1 MNEGIIFVGWVKGM
15 PWRRIDVSD
24 QRLEFVVRASEAGSC
39 LAALCREYG
48 VSRQAGHLW
57 VKRYREGGAKAVL
70 EERSR
75 RPHRSPRATK
85 EAMVEAIR
93 QLRRDKPDWG
103 ARKLLAV
110 LRRND
115 PEWDK
120 VSTTT
125 VHRILDREG
134 LIAAADRRQRALQ
147 RFERQAP
154 NELWQMD
161 FKGPQGFNKGIGP
174 LSVQDD
180 YSRYVV
186 ALKQLA
192 GTRLKAVQETL
203 QATFEA
209 AGVPDALLID
219 HGTPWYNG
227 WSPWGWTELSVWIM
241 RQGVRIYLSGV
252 RHPETQ
258 GKVERMHGSLQ
269 QAIRKRKPQPTQQWL
284 DEFRHEYNHVRPHE
298 GIGMV
303 TPAERWRPS
312 ARRFQAE
319 PREWPYPAEWEVH
332 RLSGAGQLNW
342 RGQRWEI
349 SNALRNQFAGL
360 QRCED
365 RLVVY
370 FCNVPLREIDL
381 RTGRNV
387 VLPANPF
394 RQLCC

>member
-1 MNEGIIFVGWVKGM
+1 M
-15 PWRRIDVSD
+15 PWKKVGVSD
-24 QRLEFVVRASEAGSC
+24 QRLEFVVRASKGDSC

-48 VSRQAGHLW
+48 VSRQTGHLW
-57 VKRYREGGAKAVL
+57 VKRYQEGGANAVL

-75 RPHRSPRATK
+75 RPHLSPRATK
-85 EAMVEAIR
+85 EEMVAAIR
-93 QLRRDKPDWG
+93 ELRRDKPDWG

-110 LRRND
+110 LRGKH
-115 PEWDK
+115 PEWEK
-120 VSTTT
+120 VCATT

-134 LIAAADRRQRALQ
+134 LIAPADRRPRAPQ

-186 ALKQLA
+186 TLKEL
-192 GTRLKAVQETL
+192 GSTRLKGVQETL

-209 AGVPDALLID
+209 DGLPDALLMD

-241 RQGVRIYLSGV
+241 QQGVRIYLSGV

-258 GKVERMHGSLQ
+258 GKVERMHESLQ
-269 QAIRKRKPQPTQQWL
+269 QAIRKRKPQLTQQWL
-284 DEFRHEYNHVRPHE
+284 DAFRQEYNHVRPHE
-298 GIGMV
+298 GIGMI

-312 ARRFQAE
+312 VRRFQVE
-319 PREWPYPAEWEVH
+319 LREWVYPPEWAVH
-332 RLSGAGQLNW
+332 RLAGQGQLNW
-342 RGQRWEI
+342 QGQRWEI
-349 SNALRNQFAGL
+349 SNALRNQLVGL
-360 QRCED
+360 QACED
-365 RLVVY
+365 RVVVH

-381 RTGRNV
+381 QTGRNV

-394 RQLCC
+394 RDLRC

>member
-1 MNEGIIFVGWVKGM
+1 M
-15 PWRRIDVSD
+15 SD
-24 QRLEFVVRASEAGSC
+24 QRLEFAVRASEPGSC
-39 LAALCREYG
+39 MAALCREYG
-48 VSRQAGHLW
+48 VSRQTGHVWL
-57 VKRYREGGAKAVL
+57 KRYQEGGAKTVL

-75 RPHRSPRATK
+75 RPHRTPGATGP
-85 EAMVEAIR
+85 ELVEAITA
-93 QLRRDKPDWG
+93 LRRDKPDWG
-103 ARKLLAV
+103 ARKVMAV
-110 LRRND
+110 LRKQH
-115 PEWDK
+115 PEWGESV

-125 VHRILDREG
+125 AHRILDRQG
-134 LIAAADRRQRALQ
+134 LIAPADRRKPALQ

-180 YSRYVV
+180 YSRYLVT
-186 ALKQLA
+186 LRQLA

-203 QATFEA
+203 QVTFEA
-209 AGVPDALLID
+209 NGLPDALLMD

-241 RQGVRIYLSGV
+241 QQGVRIYLSGV

-258 GKVERMHGSLQ
+258 GKVERMHESLQ
-269 QAIRKRKPQPTQQWL
+269 QAIRKRKPQVNQQWL

-303 TPAERWRPS
+303 TPVERWRPS
-312 ARRFQAE
+312 VRRFQAE
-319 PREWPYPAEWEVH
+319 LREWAYPAEWEVH
-332 RLSGAGQLNW
+332 RLAGAGQLSW
-342 RGQRWEI
+342 QGQRWEV
-349 SNALRNQFAGL
+349 SNALRNQLVGL

-365 RLVVY
+365 RVVVY

-381 RTGRNV
+381 RTRKNV

-394 RQLCC
+394 RTLRC

>member
-1 MNEGIIFVGWVKGM
+1 M
-15 PWRRIDVSD
+15 PWRKVDVSD
-24 QRLEFVVRASEAGSC
+24 QRLEFVVRASEANSC
-39 LAALCREYG
+39 VAALCREYG
-48 VSRQAGHLW
+48 VSRQTAHMWL
-57 VKRYREGGAKAVL
+57 KRYQEGGAKAVL

-75 RPHRSPRATK
+75 RPSRSPKATQQNIV
-85 EAMVEAIR
+85 AAILD
-93 QLRRDKPDWG
+93 LRRDKPDWG
-103 ARKLLAV
+103 ARKLWKV
-110 LRRND
+110 LQGKH
-115 PEWDK
+115 PEWENA

-125 VHRILDREG
+125 VHRVLDREG
-134 LIAAADRRQRALQ
+134 LIPAANRRSTALQ

-180 YSRYVV
+180 YSRYVLT
-186 ALKQLA
+186 LKQLDN
-192 GTRLKAVQETL
+192 TRLKAVQKTL

-209 AGVPDALLID
+209 DGLPEALLMD

-241 RQGVRIYLSGV
+241 QQGVRIYLSGV

-258 GKVERMHGSLQ
+258 GKVERMHESLQ
-269 QAIRKRKPQPTQQWL
+269 QAIRKRKAQVTQQWL
-284 DEFRHEYNHVRPHE
+284 DEFRYEYNHMRPHE

-312 ARRFQAE
+312 VRCFQAQ
-319 PREWPYPAEWEVH
+319 PREWAYPADWEVH

-342 RGQRWEI
+342 RGRWEI
-349 SNALRNQFAGL
+349 SNALRNQLVGL
-360 QRCED
+360 QRCGD
-365 RLVVY
+365 RVVVY

-381 RTGRNV
+381 RTRKNV

-394 RQLCC
+394 RELRC

>member
-1 MNEGIIFVGWVKGM
+1 MWL
-15 PWRRIDVSD
+15 RRH
-24 QRLEFVVRASEAGSC
+24 Q
-39 LAALCREYG
+39 
-48 VSRQAGHLW
+48 
-57 VKRYREGGAKAVL
+57 EGGAKAVL
-70 EERSR
+70 QERSR
-75 RPHRSPRATK
+75 RPHRSPRATQK
-85 EAMVEAIR
+85 EVVEAIR
-93 QLRRDKPDWG
+93 DLRRDKPDWG

-110 LRRND
+110 LRRTHQ
-115 PEWDK
+115 EWK
-120 VSTTT
+120 VSPTT

-134 LIAAADRRQRALQ
+134 LISARDRRQPALK

-161 FKGPQGFNKGIGP
+161 FKGPQGFNKGVGP

-186 ALKQLA
+186 TLKQLG
-192 GTRLKAVQETL
+192 GTRLMAVRETL
-203 QATFEA
+203 QTTFESN
-209 AGVPDALLID
+209 GLPDAMLMD
-219 HGTPWYNG
+219 HGTPWFNG

-258 GKVERMHGSLQ
+258 GKVERMHESLQ
-269 QAIRKRKPQPTQQWL
+269 QAIRKRKPQVDQQWL

-303 TPAERWRPS
+303 TPAARWRPS
-312 ARRFQAE
+312 MRQYQSQ
-319 PREWPYPAEWEVH
+319 PREWEYPAGWEVR
-332 RLSGAGQLNW
+332 RLAGEGQLSW

-349 SNALRNQFAGL
+349 SNALRNQLVGL
-360 QRCED
+360 QQCEH
-365 RLVVY
+365 RVLVY

-381 RTGRNV
+381 RTGKNV

-394 RQLCC
+394 RQLR

>member
-1 MNEGIIFVGWVKGM
+1 M
-15 PWRRIDVSD
+15 PWRKVDVSD
-24 QRLEFVVRASEAGSC
+24 QRLEFVVRASEPESC
-39 LAALCREYG
+39 IAVLCREYG
-48 VSRQAGHLW
+48 VSRQTGQMWLR
-57 VKRYREGGAKAVL
+57 RYQEGGAKAVL
-70 EERSR
+70 EGRSR
-75 RPHRSPRATK
+75 RPHRSPCATQQIV
-85 EAMVEAIR
+85 VEAI
-93 QLRRDKPDWG
+93 QELRRDKPDWG

-110 LRRND
+110 LRRKH
-115 PEWDK
+115 PEWDEGV

-125 VHRILDREG
+125 AHRILDRAG
-134 LIAAADRRQRALQ
+134 LIAPADRRQTALK

-161 FKGPQGFNKGIGP
+161 FKGPQGFNKRIGP

-180 YSRYVV
+180 YSRYVM
-186 ALKQLA
+186 ALKQLG
-192 GTRLKAVQETL
+192 GTRLQAVRETL

-209 AGVPDALLID
+209 DGLPEGLLMD
-219 HGTPWYNG
+219 HGTPWHNG

-241 RQGVRIYLSGV
+241 QQGVRIYLSGV

-258 GKVERMHGSLQ
+258 GKVERMHESLQ
-269 QAIRKRKPQPTQQWL
+269 QAIRKRKAQVDQQWL

-303 TPAERWRPS
+303 TPAARWRPS
-312 ARRFQAE
+312 ARRYQAQL
-319 PREWPYPAEWEVH
+319 REWEYPAGWEVH
-332 RLSGAGQLNW
+332 RLAGEGQLGW

-349 SNALRNQFAGL
+349 SNALRNQLVGL

-365 RLVVY
+365 RVLVY

-394 RQLCC
+394 RQLRC

>member
-1 MNEGIIFVGWVKGM
+1 M
-15 PWRRIDVSD
+15 PWRKVDVSD
-24 QRLEFVVRASEAGSC
+24 QRLEFVVRASEPGSC
-39 LAALCREYG
+39 MAALCREYG
-48 VSRQAGHLW
+48 VSRQTGHQWL
-57 VKRYREGGAKAVL
+57 KRYQESGATAVL

-75 RPHRSPRATK
+75 RPHRSPGAT
-85 EAMVEAIR
+85 ESDLVEAITA
-93 QLRRDKPDWG
+93 LRRDKPDWG
-103 ARKLLAV
+103 ARKLLK
-110 LRRND
+110 LLSRKH
-115 PEWDK
+115 PEWAER
-120 VSTTT
+120 VISTTT
-125 VHRILDREG
+125 AHRILDRHG
-134 LIAAADRRQRALQ
+134 LIAATDRRQSAAK

-174 LSVQDD
+174 LSVLDD

-209 AGVPDALLID
+209 DGLPEAMLMD

-241 RQGVRIYLSGV
+241 QQGVRIYLSGV

-258 GKVERMHGSLQ
+258 GKVERMHESLQ
-269 QAIRKRKPQPTQQWL
+269 QAIRKRKAEVNQQWL
-284 DEFRHEYNHVRPHE
+284 DEFRFEYNHVRPHE

-303 TPAERWRPS
+303 TPAERWQPS

-319 PREWPYPAEWEVH
+319 AREWIYPAEWEVH
-332 RLSGAGQLNW
+332 RLAGAGQLNW
-342 RGQRWEI
+342 RGKRWEI
-349 SNALRNQFAGL
+349 SNALRNQVVGL
-360 QRCED
+360 QLCED
-365 RLVVY
+365 RVLVY

-394 RQLCC
+394 RELRC

>member
-1 MNEGIIFVGWVKGM
+1 M
-15 PWRRIDVSD
+15 PWRKVDVSD
-24 QRLEFVVRASEAGSC
+24 QRLEFVVRASEPNGC
-39 LAALCREYG
+39 IAALCREYG
-48 VSRQAGHLW
+48 VSRQTGHKWL
-57 VKRYREGGAKAVL
+57 RRHQEGGAKAVM

-75 RPHRSPRATK
+75 RPQRSPGVTAQ
-85 EAMVEAIR
+85 EVVEWIR
-93 QLRRDKPDWG
+93 DLRRDKPDWG
-103 ARKLLAV
+103 ARKLLVV
-110 LRRND
+110 LRRKH
-115 PEWDK
+115 PEWD
-120 VSTTT
+120 VSATT

-134 LIAAADRRQRALQ
+134 LIAPADRRQTALK

-186 ALKQLA
+186 TLKQLG
-192 GTRLKAVQETL
+192 GTRLKPVQETL
-203 QATFEA
+203 QAIFEA
-209 AGVPDALLID
+209 DGLPESLLMD

-241 RQGVRIYLSGV
+241 QQGVRIYLSGV

-258 GKVERMHGSLQ
+258 GKVERMHESLQ
-269 QAIRKRKPQPTQQWL
+269 QAIRKRKAQVDQQWL

-303 TPAERWRPS
+303 TPSERWHPS
-312 ARRFQAE
+312 ARRYQAQ
-319 PREWPYPAEWEVH
+319 PREWEYPSGWEVH
-332 RLSGAGQLNW
+332 RLSGEGQLSYCK
-342 RGQRWEI
+342 RRWEI
-349 SNALRNQFAGL
+349 SNALRNQLVGL
-360 QRCED
+360 QRTED
-365 RLVVY
+365 RVLVY

-381 RTGRNV
+381 RAGRNA

-394 RQLCC
+394 RQLRC